1 VLTAAIHPYN
11 SEYSA
16 LRVLSRNQTGSARVS
31 AALQRSCVTT
41 RTQGREPMRFLV
53 LLVTCLFLA
62 SCRTFS
68 PQAILQAPITPTSQ
82 VVIQTVLVTVVPTWP
97 ATATAATPTPPPTI
111 TPWIIVVTPTSPTA
125 QASPT
130 LYAGAGTP
138 TATLPA
144 NVGGGLFTNLTRS
157 GDHFALRCAPETV
170 TFRASTENPY
180 VVDVDFYYRIE
191 DRLSVSI
198 STWQWAGSM
207 ISDNQRNFTIDFP
220 ASRVDPDLRSH
231 RAWFDY
237 QFVGVNKYGD
247 AVGRSARISQQVTYT
262 IACSD

>member
-1 VLTAAIHPYN
+1 MRRISLLLTAFLLAGC
-11 SEYSA
+11 SA
-16 LRVLSRNQTGSARVS
+16 FA
-31 AALQRSCVTT
+31 
-41 RTQGREPMRFLV
+41 
-53 LLVTCLFLA
+53 
-62 SCRTFS
+62 
-68 PQAILQAPITPTSQ
+68 PQAIFEAPSTSTPQ
-82 VVIQTVLVTVVPTWP
+82 VIIQTVLVTVIPTWP
-97 ATATAATPTPPPTI
+97 ATPTVVTPTPAPTT

-125 QASPT
+125 QPSPT
-130 LYAGAGTP
+130 LYAGGGTP

-144 NVGGGLFTNLTRS
+144 NAGGGLFTKLSRS
-157 GDHFALRCAPETV
+157 GDRFALRCSPGSI
-170 TFRASTENPY
+170 TFDVSTDDPH

-207 ISDNQRNFTIDFP
+207 ISDKQGNFTLEFP

-262 IACSD
+262 IDCTD

>member
-1 VLTAAIHPYN
+1 MRPTIL
-11 SEYSA
+11 
-16 LRVLSRNQTGSARVS
+16 LL
-31 AALQRSCVTT
+31 AALLFAGCSTLAPQTMFEARST
-41 RTQGREPMRFLV
+41 
-53 LLVTCLFLA
+53 
-62 SCRTFS
+62 S
-68 PQAILQAPITPTSQ
+68 TPQ
-82 VVIQTVLVTVVPTWP
+82 VVVQTVLVTVIPTWP
-97 ATATAATPTPPPTI
+97 ATATVVTPSPAPTM
-111 TPWIIVVTPTSPTA
+111 TPWIIVVTPTAPTV
-125 QASPT
+125 QTSPT
-130 LYAGAGTP
+130 LYTGGGTP

-144 NVGGGLFTNLTRS
+144 NAGGGLFTKLSRS
-157 GDHFALRCAPETV
+157 GDRFSLRCSPDSI
-170 TFRASTENPY
+170 TFDVSTDDPY

-207 ISDNQRNFTIDFP
+207 ISDKPGNFTIDFP

-262 IACSD
+262 IDCTD

>member
-1 VLTAAIHPYN
+1 M
-11 SEYSA
+11 
-16 LRVLSRNQTGSARVS
+16 
-31 AALQRSCVTT
+31 RST
-41 RTQGREPMRFLV
+41 V
-53 LLVTCLFLA
+53 LLVPALLLA
-62 SCRTFS
+62 GCSTFA
-68 PQAILQAPITPTSQ
+68 PQTMLEAPVTPTPQ
-82 VVIQTVLVTVVPTWP
+82 VVIQTVLVTVIPTWP
-97 ATATAATPTPPPTI
+97 ATATVATPTPAPTS

-130 LYAGAGTP
+130 LYAGGGTP

-144 NVGGGLFTNLTRS
+144 NVGGGLFTEVARS
-157 GDHFALRCAPETV
+157 GDHFALRCAPDTI
-170 TFRASTENPY
+170 TFRVSTDNPY

-207 ISDNQRNFTIDFP
+207 LSDNKGHFTMDFP

-237 QFVGVNKYGD
+237 QFVGVNAYGD

-262 IACSD
+262 IACTD

>member
-1 VLTAAIHPYN
+1 MRSTALLITA
-11 SEYSA
+11 
-16 LRVLSRNQTGSARVS
+16 
-31 AALQRSCVTT
+31 
-41 RTQGREPMRFLV
+41 V
-53 LLVTCLFLA
+53 LLAGCSTFAPQSMLA
-62 SCRTFS
+62 
-68 PQAILQAPITPTSQ
+68 APSTSTPQ
-82 VVIQTVLVTVVPTWP
+82 VVIQTVLVTVIPTWP
-97 ATATAATPTPPPTI
+97 PTATMATPTPAPTI

-130 LYAGAGTP
+130 LYSGAGTP

-144 NVGGGLFTNLTRS
+144 NAGGGLFTKLSRS
-157 GDHFALRCAPETV
+157 GDHFALRCAPETI
-170 TFRASTENPY
+170 TFSVSTDNPY

-207 ISDNQRNFTIDFP
+207 ITDNQGNFTIEFP

-262 IACSD
+262 IACTD

>member
-1 VLTAAIHPYN
+1 MRSTLLLFTALLLAGCSTVAP
-11 SEYSA
+11 
-16 LRVLSRNQTGSARVS
+16 
-31 AALQRSCVTT
+31 
-41 RTQGREPMRFLV
+41 QGIFE
-53 LLVTCLFLA
+53 
-62 SCRTFS
+62 
-68 PQAILQAPITPTSQ
+68 APSTSTAQ
-82 VVIQTVLVTVVPTWP
+82 VVIQTVLVTVIPTWP
-97 ATATAATPTPPPTI
+97 ATATMVSPTPAPTF

-130 LYAGAGTP
+130 LYAGGGTP

-144 NVGGGLFTNLTRS
+144 NAGGGLFTKLSRS
-157 GDHFALRCAPETV
+157 GDHFALRCPPEAI
-170 TFRASTENPY
+170 TFAVLTDNPY

-191 DRLSVSI
+191 DRLGVSI

-207 ISDNQRNFTIDFP
+207 IPDNQGNFTIDFA

-262 IACSD
+262 IDCSD

>member
-1 VLTAAIHPYN
+1 MR
-11 SEYSA
+11 SA
-16 LRVLSRNQTGSARVS
+16 LL
-31 AALQRSCVTT
+31 LLTT
-41 RTQGREPMRFLV
+41 
-53 LLVTCLFLA
+53 LLFAGC
-62 SCRTFS
+62 STFA
-68 PQAILQAPITPTSQ
+68 PQAIFEAPGSSTPQ
-82 VVIQTVLVTVVPTWP
+82 VVIQTVLVTVIPTWP
-97 ATATAATPTPPPTI
+97 ATATVVTPTAAPTI
-111 TPWIIVVTPTSPTA
+111 TPWIIVVTPTAPTA

-130 LYAGAGTP
+130 LYGGGGTP

-144 NVGGGLFTNLTRS
+144 NVGGGLFTQLSRS
-157 GDHFALRCAPETV
+157 GDRFSLRCSPDSI
-170 TFRASTENPY
+170 TFDVSTDNPY

-207 ISDNQRNFTIDFP
+207 ISDKQGNFTIDFP

-247 AVGRSARISQQVTYT
+247 AVGRSARIVKQVTYT
-262 IACSD
+262 IDCTD